1 MAFWLVAIS
10 EAGWTSRKKKVPL
23 GIRLNTADSHTGK
36 KQSAKKVRLWVLIFL
51 LFYDF
56 CSCLRKPIF
65 EVSGPFLLRKK
76 STVWESAVNQ
86 RDRAT
91 GGFVGVYT
99 HRQSGNSRFC
109 LFHRRK
115 QKQKIA
121 LTREKRK
128 EKKHKNTPQKTQ
140 NHPQNTNKNT
150 TTTQITKKNTHLP
163 FHPTWNEPNR
173 KTRSAHRKPCK
184 KKKVAWAF
192 SHAACGFRPRAPP
205 IFTKSC
211 FQLFVVY
218 IKKNSFVFRVPVPR
232 CASLCA
238 CVQKWLQEESS
249 LDPFKRCRHNL
260 DKRNC

>member
-115 QKQKIA
+115 KNQKNRANARKK
-121 LTREKRK
+121 KRK
-128 EKKHKNTPQKTQ
+128 KAQKHPPKSKHKTTPKTPTKIQQQQKSHKKTPTSHSTPRGM
-140 NHPQNTNKNT
+140 N
-150 TTTQITKKNTHLP
+150 QIEKPALP
-163 FHPTWNEPNR
+163 TGSH
-173 KTRSAHRKPCK
+173 AK
-184 KKKVAWAF
+184 KKK
-192 SHAACGFRPRAPP
+192 SCLGFQSCRLWFPP
-205 IFTKSC
+205 A
-211 FQLFVVY
+211 
-218 IKKNSFVFRVPVPR
+218 R
-232 CASLCA
+232 
-238 CVQKWLQEESS
+238 SS
-249 LDPFKRCRHNL
+249 DLH
-260 DKRNC
+260 